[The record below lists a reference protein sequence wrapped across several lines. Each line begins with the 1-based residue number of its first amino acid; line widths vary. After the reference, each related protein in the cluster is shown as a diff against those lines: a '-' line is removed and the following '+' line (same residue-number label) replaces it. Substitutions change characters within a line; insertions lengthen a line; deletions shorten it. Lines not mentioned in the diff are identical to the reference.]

1 MDSNLHEYIAGDN
14 IYETMKTIING
25 LNINYIDEGQ
35 GPMLVLLH
43 GWGSNIDLF
52 SGIVNFA
59 KGKYHVVAMDMP
71 GFGKSDEPKE
81 PMNVDDYVDF
91 VLEFIKALYPDEKQI
106 IFLGHSMGGRV
117 IIKLA
122 SGLFDG
128 RLKAGFTI
136 PKVVLTDAAGVIPV
150 KTEAQKKKTGRYH
163 FYKNILTKTGMAKA
177 FPGTLDALQK
187 KFGSAD
193 YAAASPVM
201 RQSLV
206 KVVNEDLVP
215 YMKDVTMPALLIWG
229 DMDTATPLSD
239 GQLMEKEMPEAG
251 LAVIN
256 GVGHYSFLENPVL
269 YNRILGS
276 FLGI

>member
-1 MDSNLHEYIAGDN
+1 MN
-14 IYETMKTIING
+14 TIING

-35 GPMLVLLH
+35 GSLLVMLH

-52 SGIVNFA
+52 AGVISFA
-59 KGKYHVVAMDMP
+59 KSKYHVVAMDMP

-81 PMNVDDYVDF
+81 PMNVDAYVDF
-91 VLEFIKALYPDEKQI
+91 VIAFLNQLYPEEKEVI
-106 IFLGHSMGGRV
+106 LLGHSMGGRI

-122 SGLFDG
+122 SGINQG
-128 RLKAGFTI
+128 RIKVNFSI
-136 PKVVLTDAAGVIPV
+136 PKIILTDSAGVLPV
-150 KTEAQKKKTGRYH
+150 RTKAQNSRTKRYK
-163 FYKNILTKTGMAKA
+163 FYKNLITKTGLVKIYPAA
-177 FPGTLDALQK
+177 LDKLQK

-201 RQSLV
+201 RKSLV
-206 KVVNEDLVP
+206 MNVNEDLVP
-215 YMKDVTMPALLIWG
+215 YMPYVTAPTLLIWG
-229 DMDTATPLSD
+229 DKDTATPLSD
-239 GQLMEKEMPEAG
+239 GQTMEKLMPEAG

-256 GVGHYSFLENPVL
+256 GAGHYTFLDNPIL

>member
-1 MDSNLHEYIAGDN
+1 
-14 IYETMKTIING
+14 MKTIING
-25 LNINYIDEGQ
+25 LNINYIDEGSGQ
-35 GPMLVLLH
+35 LLLMLH
-43 GWGSNIDLF
+43 GWGSNIELF
-52 SGIVNFA
+52 KGIIDFA
-59 KGKYHVVAMDMP
+59 KSKYHVVAMDMP

-81 PMNVDDYVDF
+81 PMNVDDYVNF
-91 VLEFIKALYPDEKQI
+91 VISFIKELYPSEKEI
-106 IFLGHSMGGRV
+106 ILLGHSMGGRI
-117 IIKLA
+117 IIKLT
-122 SGLFDG
+122 SGMHDG
-128 RLKAGFTI
+128 RIKTDFTV
-136 PKVVLTDAAGVIPV
+136 PKIVLTDAAGVKPV
-150 KTEAQKKKTGRYH
+150 RSAAQNKRTKRYK
-163 FYKNILTKTGMAKA
+163 FYKSIITKTGIAKA

-193 YAAASPVM
+193 YAAASPIM

-215 YMKDVTMPALLIWG
+215 YMPSVTMPALLIWG
-229 DMDTATPLSD
+229 DLDTATPLSD
-239 GQLMEKEMPEAG
+239 GQQMEKLMPEAG